1 MIIENIIKID
11 VRKEKEVYK
20 KKIIS
25 KDTYV
30 FSINCLVSI
39 LYCSYPDKK
48 FMPLTRAQAA
58 AREATTASHNDAGE
72 RTPEPLPIYPATR
85 KSTRQRSQ
93 SLPRLSN
100 PFMQARE
107 NFPAVEGEARV
118 QAANLMVDVFGGLSK
133 QLEGV
138 LKSQEEQQ
146 KRWERREVE
155 ARERMEALIEGL
167 RSPVVGNA
175 ARAPDRT
182 NPTNINRFQAE
193 SHAARDQPAQDP
205 TQPRQEHLTNMTEQ
219 QLTTKIDE
227 IKSLIEQYVVEI
239 VVVWRW
245 ETDDSD
251 ASYTWRGV
259 VHENDS
265 MQSGALTVTFPHAT
279 VDIPMRGVAY
289 RSIEI
294 VDKIPIDVH
303 TVSGKGEGPAV
314 ALEKG
319 DGFALHDVITWG
331 ALLKPGKEYDIL
343 ENRIRLGLKLPLV
356 LSEELQCI
364 WELFHQWVVTTQEK
378 GGLEVAGSNDARMGQ
393 MLLDRIRIK
402 HAIAQGADPK
412 YVESH
417 YVAQKDPT
425 DVLGQIL
432 TTSINYNR
440 GRGVVSY
447 SRYRGNR
454 SFAASNRP
462 YTPGATQ
469 QRRDFAGRGSGAK
482 K

>member
-1 MIIENIIKID
+1 MHIYGYVIIENIIKID

-175 ARAPDRT
+175 FCART
-182 NPTNINRFQAE
+182 
-193 SHAARDQPAQDP
+193 
-205 TQPRQEHLTNMTEQ
+205 
-219 QLTTKIDE
+219 
-227 IKSLIEQYVVEI
+227 
-239 VVVWRW
+239 
-245 ETDDSD
+245 
-251 ASYTWRGV
+251 
-259 VHENDS
+259 
-265 MQSGALTVTFPHAT
+265 
-279 VDIPMRGVAY
+279 
-289 RSIEI
+289 
-294 VDKIPIDVH
+294 
-303 TVSGKGEGPAV
+303 
-314 ALEKG
+314 
-319 DGFALHDVITWG
+319 
-331 ALLKPGKEYDIL
+331 
-343 ENRIRLGLKLPLV
+343 
-356 LSEELQCI
+356 
-364 WELFHQWVVTTQEK
+364 
-378 GGLEVAGSNDARMGQ
+378 
-393 MLLDRIRIK
+393 
-402 HAIAQGADPK
+402 
-412 YVESH
+412 
-417 YVAQKDPT
+417 
-425 DVLGQIL
+425 
-432 TTSINYNR
+432 
-440 GRGVVSY
+440 
-447 SRYRGNR
+447 
-454 SFAASNRP
+454 RP
-462 YTPGATQ
+462 YE
-469 QRRDFAGRGSGAK
+469 SSK
-482 K
+482 